1 MAPKTPNAVAQKWAS
16 RLAASTTEIKA
27 GVQAVTTPPGQLAA
41 RAKTTWATNV
51 AAAKT
56 KFARNVAAVSLATWQ
71 TDTITKGIPRVAT
84 GAQAAIPKMTSVMQ
98 TLLPYI
104 TRVKASLPARGTTQ
118 QNIQR
123 AVAFMQGMTGYSKTT
138 AGG

>member
-1 MAPKTPNAVAQKWAS
+1 MAPKTPAAVAAKWSS
-16 RLAASTTEIKA
+16 RLAAATTTIKA

-56 KFARNVAAVSLATWQ
+56 KFAKNVASVSLASWQ
-71 TDTITKGIPRVAT
+71 QDTITKGIPRVAT
-84 GAQAAIPKMTSVMQ
+84 GAQAAVPKMTAVMQ
-98 TLLPYI
+98 TLLPFI
-104 TRVKASLPARGTTQ
+104 TRVKAGLPPRGTTQ

-123 AVAFMQGMTGYSKTT
+123 AVAFMQGMTAYSKTT
-138 AGG
+138 PGG

>member
-1 MAPKTPNAVAQKWAS
+1 MAVKTPSAVAQKWAN
-16 RLAASTTEIKA
+16 RLASSTTEIKA
-27 GVQAVTTPPGQLAA
+27 GVQAVTVPPGQAAA

-56 KFARNVAAVSLATWQ
+56 KFARNVAGVSLQQWQ

-98 TLLPYI
+98 TLLPFI
-104 TRVKASLPARGTTQ
+104 TRVKAGLPPRGTTA

-123 AVAFMQGMTGYSKTT
+123 AVAFMNGMTGYSKTT
-138 AGG
+138 SGG

>member
-1 MAPKTPNAVAQKWAS
+1 MAQKTPAAVAAKWAS
-16 RLAASTTEIKA
+16 RLASATTTIKA

-56 KFARNVAAVSLATWQ
+56 KFASNVAAVSLQQWQ

-98 TLLPYI
+98 TLLPFI
-104 TRVKASLPARGTTQ
+104 QRTVASLPARGTTQ

-123 AVAFMQGMTGYSKTT
+123 AVAFMQGMTGYKKS
-138 AGG
+138 AG